1 MMGMQQVVKDLIAN
15 RVRSFFNDRRH
26 GERPVVRRNDGL
38 LRPDSVAWEVHGDVA
53 AMMVGGIAA
62 LLMQMLHPAVLA
74 GVWDHSNF
82 RNDIH
87 GRLRRTARFIAL
99 TTYGSRAE
107 AEEAIERVKKVHGGV
122 TGKLP
127 DGTPYAANDPS
138 LLTWVHATETYCFLE
153 AWKRYAK
160 PGMPP
165 AEQDKYFV
173 EMREIATRL
182 GCLSVPE
189 SYSATIAY
197 MRDRRGELAVNDRT
211 REIVTLLLNPAV
223 QNVAFLPLQ
232 KMSAQAAVDLLP
244 WWARRMHG
252 LHSSKLSR
260 PMVHGGTVGMAGLL
274 RWAFS

>member
-1 MMGMQQVVKDLIAN
+1 MEMQQVVKDLVAD
-15 RVRSFFNDRRH
+15 RVRSFFNDRSQ
-26 GERPVVRRNDGL
+26 GERPVVRRKDGL
-38 LRPDSVAWEVHGDVA
+38 LRPDSVAWKVHGDVA
-53 AMMVGGIAA
+53 TMMVGGIAA

-99 TTYGSRAE
+99 TTYGGRSE
-107 AEEAIERVKKVHGGV
+107 AEEAIKRVRKVHEHVNGM
-122 TGKLP
+122 LP

-153 AWKRYAK
+153 AWKRYAE

-165 AEQDKYFV
+165 AMQDKYFV
-173 EMREIATRL
+173 EMREVATRL
-182 GCLSVPE
+182 GCHSVPE
-189 SYSATIAY
+189 SRSATIAY
-197 MRDRRGELAVNDRT
+197 MRDRQGELNVNDRT

-223 QNVAFLPLQ
+223 QTIAFMPLQ
-232 KMSAQAAVDLLP
+232 RISAQAAVDLLP
-244 WWARRMHG
+244 RWARRMHG
-252 LHSSKLSR
+252 LHSSKLGR
-260 PMVHGGTVGMAGLL
+260 PIVHGGTVGVAGLL

>member
-1 MMGMQQVVKDLIAN
+1 MEMQQVVKDLVAD
-15 RVRSFFNDRRH
+15 RVRSFFNDRSQ
-26 GERPVVRRNDGL
+26 GERPVVRRKDGL
-38 LRPDSVAWEVHGDVA
+38 LRPDSVAWKVHGDVA
-53 AMMVGGIAA
+53 TMMVGGIAA

-99 TTYGSRAE
+99 TTYGGRSE
-107 AEEAIERVKKVHGGV
+107 AEEAIKRVRKVHEHVNGM
-122 TGKLP
+122 LP

-165 AEQDKYFV
+165 AMQDKYFV
-173 EMREIATRL
+173 EMREVATRL
-182 GCLSVPE
+182 GCHSVPE
-189 SYSATIAY
+189 SRSATIAY
-197 MRDRRGELAVNDRT
+197 MRDRQGELNVNDRT

-223 QNVAFLPLQ
+223 QTIAFMPLQ
-232 KMSAQAAVDLLP
+232 RISAQAAVDLLP
-244 WWARRMHG
+244 RWARRMHG
-252 LHSSKLSR
+252 LHSSKLGR
-260 PMVHGGTVGMAGLL
+260 PIVHGGTVGVAGLL

>member
-1 MMGMQQVVKDLIAN
+1 
-15 RVRSFFNDRRH
+15 
-26 GERPVVRRNDGL
+26 
-38 LRPDSVAWEVHGDVA
+38 
-53 AMMVGGIAA
+53 MMVGGIAA

-99 TTYGSRAE
+99 TTYGSRSE
-107 AEEAIERVKKVHGGV
+107 AEEAIERVRKVHRDV

-127 DGTPYAANDPS
+127 DGTPYEANDPS
-138 LLTWVHATETYCFLE
+138 LLTWVHGTETYCFLK
-153 AWKRYAK
+153 AWKRYAE

-173 EMREIATRL
+173 EMRDVAMRL

-189 SYSATIAY
+189 SYNDTIAY
-197 MRDRRGELAVNDRT
+197 MRHMRGELAVSDRT

-223 QNVAFLPLQ
+223 QNIAFLPLQ
-232 KMSAQAAVDLLP
+232 RMLAQAAIDLLP
-244 WWARRMHG
+244 RWARRMHG
-252 LHSSKLSR
+252 LQSSKLSR
-260 PMVHGGTVGMAGLL
+260 PIVHGSTVGVAGLL
-274 RWAFS
+274 RWAFT